1 MSLIL
6 PLQDWPAVDQ
16 EMWRGLF
23 SEGHPLDDRGP
34 LVHLRETSRK
44 RLALS
49 YGQWLQWHL
58 ECEPQTRNI
67 APADRVTR
75 AALLQWLST
84 LDRLAPMSR
93 LMLVT
98 GVLRVV
104 TAVDLSRDWSPERAL
119 RARLKSLAGR
129 GTQARKI
136 GRILSSQLLLD
147 TGLQLVE
154 EAKARGG
161 SGVFRA
167 TSLRDGAMIALLS
180 MMPIR
185 VRALAGLTLGTSV
198 VVDDDR
204 IFIAISPELSKTHIP
219 WEAEVPPQVAP
230 ALRYYLDDARPFLAA
245 RGSGDDPSLW
255 LGRKGSALKISAF
268 RPTIT
273 KQTKRLTG
281 ISVPPHFFRDAAATS
296 LARISPEAA
305 TLIRP
310 VLGHSGFQTADRH
323 YIHAQTIEAGRE
335 YASLLQSMKETSA

>member
-6 PLQDWPAVDQ
+6 PLQDWPAADQ
-16 EMWRGLF
+16 EMWRCLF
-23 SEGHPLDDRGP
+23 TEGNPLDDRGP

-58 ECEPQTRNI
+58 GCGEHTRNI

-84 LDRLAPMSR
+84 LDRLVPMSR
-93 LMLVT
+93 LVLVT
-98 GVLRVV
+98 GVLRIV
-104 TAVDLSRDWSPERAL
+104 TAMDPSRDWSPERAL

-154 EAKARGG
+154 EAKARGV
-161 SGVFRA
+161 SSVFRA

-180 MMPIR
+180 MMPMR

-204 IFIAISPELSKTHIP
+204 IFIAIPPELSKTHIP
-219 WEAEVPPQVAP
+219 WEGEVPPQVAP
-230 ALRYYLDDARPFLAA
+230 ALRDYLNDARPFLAA

-255 LGRKGSALKISAF
+255 LGRKGCALKIDAF
-268 RPTIT
+268 RPAIT

-305 TLIRP
+305 SLIRP
-310 VLGHSGFQTADRH
+310 VLGHSGFQTAERH

-335 YASLLQSMKETSA
+335 YADLLQSLKGTSA